1 MKLQTQQIKEFQRR
15 TSAIKTGNIIPCL
28 SYVMLKVE
36 NGICSMIKTNLSIY
50 CKYSFQLNESDQ
62 ILMIEE
68 QSLNTFVS
76 TTKAM
81 EFDIM
86 VSDKT
91 ITLTDGKLTIP
102 FTTIP
107 HEDFPKFPDNK
118 AVKDPFTLGEDIINA
133 MASAAN
139 FLSGNQDN
147 YNFVHTANN
156 NVFGGHQF
164 AIFIKKYSDNIPD
177 ISLPADACN
186 ILSQYIELTH
196 YTSGNI
202 DFFNSGST
210 IYGFTKTEHKC
221 PDYVRIMEKA
231 QTDNHFTVQK
241 SDMVS
246 FCQTAMSL
254 SDEKAPVCS
263 LFMDGM
269 NAKAVY
275 NNKGKGKGNEL
286 VIDIDGA
293 IEKEINFSPDV
304 FIKMKHLPYT
314 KLNIS
319 VNGFMCFVTTEED
332 PNYLGVF
339 SQAVKN

>member
-1 MKLQTQQIKEFQRR
+1 MKLQTQQIKEFQRKS
-15 TSAIKTGNIIPCL
+15 SAIKTGSIIPSL
-28 SYVMLKVE
+28 SYIMLQVE
-36 NGICSMIKTNLSIY
+36 NGICSLIKTNLSIY
-50 CKYSFQLNESDQ
+50 CKYSFQLDEQDTV
-62 ILMIEE
+62 IMIEE
-68 QSLNTFVS
+68 QSLSTFAS
-76 TTKAM
+76 ATKAM

-86 VSDKT
+86 VSGKT

-107 HEDFPKFPDNK
+107 HEDFPKFPGSV
-118 AVKDPFTLGEDIINA
+118 VKDPYTLTEDVISA

-147 YNFVHTANN
+147 YNYVHTAYN

-164 AIFIKKYSDNIPD
+164 AIFLKKFTDLPI
-177 ISLPADACN
+177 ISLPADACS
-186 ILSQYIELTH
+186 ILNQYSELTH
-196 YTSGNI
+196 YTSGNV

-231 QTDNHFTVQK
+231 NTDGGFIINK
-241 SDMVS
+241 SDIVS

-286 VIDIDGA
+286 VIDIDGS
-293 IEKEINFSPDV
+293 ILNEINFSPDV

-332 PNYLGVF
+332 PNYMGVF